1 MINIT
6 RRFHDA
12 VLKVA
17 GGSGG
22 GSVENPSVTVKIV
35 NDNIASDIFYA
46 FYVFT
51 DNRIE
56 LHFESVSTD
65 QDKTSTFMAMYDVEE
80 ETYIVNLGLLM
91 PDNEYNER
99 SATVTDLVNAEYW
112 GDVIVAI
119 TDPTE
124 SASFTVI
131 VSPEN

>member
-6 RRFHDA
+6 RRFRDA

-17 GGSGG
+17 KGSGGG

-35 NDNIASDIFYA
+35 NDHLPDIFYF

-51 DNRIE
+51 DSRIE
-56 LHFESVSTD
+56 LHYESVSSN

-80 ETYIVNLGLLM
+80 ETYLVNLGLLM
-91 PDNEYNER
+91 PDNEYNEW
-99 SATVTDLVNAEYW
+99 SATVTDLVNAEDW
-112 GDVIVAI
+112 GDVVAI